1 MHSDSYESVSPEES
15 NSAGDH
21 LKHPQDVDYK
31 SVSEFDRNASYLG
44 HGTHQSSQEQG
55 ASHHRTLAPW
65 YREIL
70 ACLLVLGAPLAMT
83 GTLYSHDG
91 QVAPQWPLKIT
102 LNALLSI
109 YSVVFRTALGFVT
122 ASCIGQLQWT
132 WFDSERPLY
141 DVVRYT
147 EASQGA
153 WGSIC
158 WLYTHHLRQP
168 LTALGAVILVLAVA
182 LDPFVQQLVKP
193 VACAKASGDVPTL
206 PRTNY
211 ISDATKS
218 VEFAK
223 DFDIAMERA
232 IMAPGTGVEAH
243 CLTGNCTFP
252 EEYGTVA
259 YCSRCEDSSAE
270 LTVETRCSPDAPDKF
285 ITKPQDCPVNST
297 YIVQTSLPEGFYIS
311 DYGTFTKLNV
321 SYRLDS
327 EGSYLYPIDPQF
339 GAEMFKMDIIWNQT
353 DITFESPRPEM
364 VTMRLI
370 AGKTPFSDDHLDI
383 MTGLPIPGCDVP
395 NPGNDWRCKGYG
407 AATCTFTPC
416 VRMYNATVI
425 NGYLTETVVSDSGTL
440 QWGVG
445 KDELYGQNISR
456 MLDTYCI
463 TQDEKH
469 RLSDLGYNIDP
480 KQRWLGFNTSDGDA
494 PSNGTL
500 ATKALS
506 ERKCLYSISSEFT
519 RQIAEFD
526 VEAYVCGSVRGIG
539 TVTSNNGVHVR
550 DVPLTDHFMGELLP
564 RRVYNSGNIDMEHI
578 ETTFADLANSLTR
591 FLRTHGGENYSAP
604 AVGEAYYYS
613 TCIEVRWVWLTF
625 PAALAVL
632 TVALLSFV
640 VRMSHVQGKPVWK
653 SSPLVWIHQSFG
665 QGGRPLGY
673 NGTGIPTLA
682 ELEKKSKQVPVSV
695 N

>member
-1 MHSDSYESVSPEES
+1 
-15 NSAGDH
+15 
-21 LKHPQDVDYK
+21 
-31 SVSEFDRNASYLG
+31 
-44 HGTHQSSQEQG
+44 
-55 ASHHRTLAPW
+55 
-65 YREIL
+65 
-70 ACLLVLGAPLAMT
+70 MT
-83 GTLYSHDG
+83 GTLYSYNG

-109 YSVVFRTALGFVT
+109 YSVMFRAALGFVT

-132 WFDSERPLY
+132 WFHSERPLY

-153 WGSIC
+153 WGSIR
-158 WLYTHHLRQP
+158 WLYTHHFRQP

-182 LDPFVQQLVKP
+182 LDPFVQQLIKP
-193 VACAKASGDVPTL
+193 VACAKASADVPTL

-211 ISDATKS
+211 FPDPAKS
-218 VEFAK
+218 VEFGK
-223 DFDIAMERA
+223 DLDMAMEKA
-232 IMAPGTGVEAH
+232 IMAPDTGVEAH

-270 LTVETRCSPDAPDKF
+270 LTVETRCSPDAPGKL

-297 YIVQTSLPEGFYIS
+297 YIVQTSLPKGFYIS

-327 EGSYLYPIDPQF
+327 EGSFLYPSDPQF
-339 GAEMFKMDIIWNQT
+339 GAEMFKMDIIYNQT
-353 DITFESPRPEM
+353 DVSFESPRPDM
-364 VTMRLI
+364 ATVRLI
-370 AGKTPFSDDHLDI
+370 AGKTPFSDVHLDI
-383 MTGLPIPGCDVP
+383 MTGLPIPGCDAP
-395 NPGNDWRCKGYG
+395 NSGNNWRCRGYG
-407 AATCTFTPC
+407 AATCTITPC
-416 VRMYNATVI
+416 VRMYNATVV
-425 NGYLTETVVSDSGTL
+425 NGRLTENVVSDSGTL

-445 KDELYGQNISR
+445 REELYGQNISR

-480 KQRWLGFNTSDGDA
+480 KQRWLGLNTSYGDA
-494 PSNGTL
+494 ASNGKL

-519 RQIAEFD
+519 KAIAEFD
-526 VEAYVCGSVRGIG
+526 MLTYVWGTVRGLGSV
-539 TVTSNNGVHVR
+539 TFTDGVPER
-550 DVPLTDHFMGELLP
+550 DVPLTDHFMGELMP
-564 RRVYNSGNIDMEHI
+564 RRLYDSGNIDMEHV
-578 ETTFADLANSLTR
+578 ETTFADLANSMTR
-591 FLRTHGGENYSAP
+591 LLRTHGSENYSAP

-613 TCIEVRWVWLTF
+613 TCIEVRWLWITF
-625 PAALAVL
+625 PSALAVL
-632 TVALLSFV
+632 TVVLLASV
-640 VRMSHVQGKPVWK
+640 IRMSHVQDKPVWK

-665 QGGRPLGY
+665 QGGGPLGG
-673 NGTGIPTLA
+673 NGTGTPSLA
-682 ELEKKSKQVPVSV
+682 ELEEKSKQVPVSV
-695 N
+695 NKLHI